1 MPAYGGGME
10 IFMKVLM
17 TTMKLDIG
25 GAETHII
32 ELSKALHRRGIEV
45 VVASNGGAYVAEL
58 EAEGIRHIK
67 IPFHS
72 KNPACMLRAY
82 KLLKEL
88 IFAEKFDIVH
98 AHARIP
104 AFLCAIL
111 HRRYHFRFVTTAHWV
126 FSTKFPYNYLT
137 KWGQRSLAVSDDI
150 KAYLVENYGTNP
162 DNIRVTINGI
172 DLDKF
177 SKNTDFSDVAQEFSL
192 EDGKTRVVYVSR
204 MDEDRSFAAHKLI
217 EVTPDLCKEVDNL
230 EVVIVGGGND
240 YDNILAEAEAVNTAL
255 GRRVIVTTGSRTDI
269 NKFIASGDM
278 FIGVSRAALEAMAC
292 EKPSII
298 AGNEGYIGIFDE
310 DKLPVSIA
318 TNFCCRGCDMTTAET
333 LKKDILTILKA
344 SDEEKVRLGM
354 YSRETVGK
362 YYSINTMA
370 DDATRMYISVIK
382 NSLIN
387 EVSPTE
393 LDDIDKYLM
402 PNPLRTNDL
411 SSDIMISG
419 YYGFGNSGDDAILNA
434 IVRELTTLCPGIRI
448 VTLSNTPKET
458 METYGVEAVHRFNLI
473 SIFRRMRHTKLL
485 ISGGGSL
492 IQDITSNK
500 SLSYYLS
507 IISMATYLG
516 KKTMLYANGIGPVNN
531 TSNFKR
537 ICRVLNKTDLIT
549 LREPASADELRRFGV
564 DNPKILVTA
573 DPAFNLFPADIS
585 ETEELL
591 RRTGIPK
598 DAKYCVAAIRP
609 WKTMRHDF
617 PSQLAET
624 ADYVKEK
631 YNIETVFALMQP
643 VRDTK
648 ISHATA
654 ELSKHAYVID
664 GALTS
669 AQALGIINKAEFVI
683 GMRLHA
689 LIYAAKCNTPVIGIV
704 YDPKITSI
712 MEYMGQKHNVP
723 VENPNPLT
731 LCRYVDAIMNNR
743 NTISEDLR
751 KLSKDLGE
759 KARHNAYLALELIGE
774 KPDTEGANITDEE
787 DVDA

>member
-1 MPAYGGGME
+1 MR
-10 IFMKVLM
+10 VLM

-45 VVASNGGAYVAEL
+45 TVASNGGAYETEL
-58 EAEGIRHIK
+58 EAEGIRHVK

-72 KNPACMLRAY
+72 KSPSCMLNAY

-88 IFAEKFDIVH
+88 IFAEKFDVVH

-104 AFLCAIL
+104 AFLCALL
-111 HRRYHFRFVTTAHWV
+111 HKRYHFRFVTTAHWV
-126 FSTKFPYNYLT
+126 FSTRFPYNLLT

-150 KAYLVENYGTNP
+150 KDYLVKNYGTNP
-162 DNIRVTINGI
+162 ENIRVTINGI
-172 DLDKF
+172 DLNKF
-177 SKNTDFSDVAQEFSL
+177 SKNTDFSEVAEEFSL
-192 EDGKTRVVYVSR
+192 GDDKTRIVYVSR

-217 EVTPDLCKEVDNL
+217 EVTPDLYGEIDNL

-240 YDNILAEAEAVNTAL
+240 FESVSAEAETVNSAL
-255 GRRVIVTTGSRTDI
+255 GKRVIITTGSRTDI

-310 DKLPVSIA
+310 DKLPISIA
-318 TNFCCRGCDMTTAET
+318 TNFCCRGCDMTTAQK
-333 LKKDILTILKA
+333 LKEDILTILK
-344 SDEEKVRLGM
+344 SSPEERDRLGS

-362 YYSINTMA
+362 YYSIDTMA

-382 NSLIN
+382 NNLIN
-387 EVSPTE
+387 EVSPAE
-393 LDDIDKYLM
+393 IDDIDKYLT

-411 SSDIMISG
+411 SSDVMISG
-419 YYGFGNSGDDAILNA
+419 YYGFGNSGDDAILHA
-434 IVRELTTLCPGIRI
+434 IVHELISLCPDIRI
-448 VTLSNTPKET
+448 VTLSNTPKAT
-458 METYGVEAVHRFNLI
+458 MEDYGVEAIHRFNLI
-473 SIFRRMRHTKLL
+473 SILRRMRHTKLL

-537 ICRVLNKTDLIT
+537 ICKVLNKTDIIT
-549 LREPASADELRRFGV
+549 LREPSSADELRRFGV
-564 DNPKILVTA
+564 DKPEIVVTA
-573 DPAFNLFPADIS
+573 DPAFNLFPADTA
-585 ETEELL
+585 ETEALL
-591 RRTGIPK
+591 RRTGIPT
-598 DAKYCVAAIRP
+598 DAKYCIVAIRP

-617 PSQLAET
+617 PSQLAKT
-624 ADYVKEK
+624 ADYIKSK
-631 YNIETVFALMQP
+631 YNIETVFTLMQP
-643 VRDTK
+643 ARDSK
-648 ISHATA
+648 ISHTTA
-654 ELSKHAYVID
+654 ELSKHAYIID
-664 GALTS
+664 EELTS
-669 AQALGIINKAEFVI
+669 AQALGVIERAEFVI

-689 LIYAAKCNTPVIGIV
+689 LIYAAKCQTPVIGIV

-712 MEYMGQKHNVP
+712 MEYMGQKYNVP
-723 VENPNPLT
+723 VENPNPIT
-731 LCRYVDAIMNNR
+731 LCRYVDTIMNNR
-743 NTISEDLR
+743 NEICENLR
-751 KLSKDLGE
+751 KISDNLGE
-759 KARHNAYLALELIGE
+759 KARENACFALELIE
-774 KPDTEGANITDEE
+774 KLPKTNHEEGH
-787 DVDA
+787 DA

>member
-1 MPAYGGGME
+1 MR
-10 IFMKVLM
+10 VLM

-32 ELSKALHRRGIEV
+32 ELSKALHRRGIDV
-45 VVASNGGAYVAEL
+45 TVASNGGAYEAEL
-58 EAEGIRHIK
+58 ESEGIRHVK

-72 KNPACMLRAY
+72 KSPSCMLKAY

-88 IFAEKFDIVH
+88 IFAERFDVVH

-104 AFLCAIL
+104 AFLCALL
-111 HRRYHFRFVTTAHWV
+111 HKRYHFRFVTTAHWV
-126 FSTKFPYNYLT
+126 FSTKFPYNFLT

-150 KAYLVENYGTNP
+150 KNYLIENYGTNP

-177 SKNTDFSDVAQEFSL
+177 SKDTDFSDVAEEFSL
-192 EDGKTRVVYVSR
+192 TDGKTRIVYVSR

-217 EVTPDLCKEVDNL
+217 EVVPDLCAQIDNL
-230 EVVIVGGGND
+230 EIVIVGGGND
-240 YDNILAEAEAVNTAL
+240 FENILAEAETTNTSL

-310 DKLPVSIA
+310 DKLPISIA
-318 TNFCCRGCDMTTAET
+318 TNFCCRGCDMTTAEA
-333 LKKDILTILKA
+333 LKNDILAILNA
-344 SDEEKVRLGM
+344 SEDERARLGI

-362 YYSINTMA
+362 YYSIDTMA
-370 DDATRMYISVIK
+370 NDAIRMYISVIK
-382 NSLIN
+382 NTLIN

-393 LDDIDKYLM
+393 LDDIDKYLT
-402 PNPLRTNDL
+402 PNPLRSNVL
-411 SSDIMISG
+411 ESDVMISG

-434 IVRELTTLCPGIRI
+434 IVHELISQYPDIRI
-448 VTLSNTPKET
+448 ITLSDTPEET
-458 METYGVEAVHRFNLI
+458 MATYGVEAIHRFNFI
-473 SIFRRMRHTKLL
+473 SIFRHMRHTKLL

-492 IQDITSNK
+492 IQDVTSNK
-500 SLSYYLS
+500 SLSYYLA
-507 IISMATYLG
+507 IIAMATWLG

-531 TSNFKR
+531 ALNYKK
-537 ICRVLNKTDLIT
+537 ICTVLNKTDIIT
-549 LREPASADELRRFGV
+549 LREPASAEELRRFGV
-564 DNPKILVTA
+564 NNPKVIITA
-573 DPAFNLFPADIS
+573 DPAFNLFPADAA

-591 RRTGIPK
+591 LRTGMPSG
-598 DAKYCVAAIRP
+598 AKYCVIAIRP

-617 PSQLAET
+617 PAQLAET
-624 ADYVKEK
+624 ADYIKSK
-631 YNIETVFALMQP
+631 YNIESVFVLMQP
-643 VRDTK
+643 TRDAK
-648 ISHATA
+648 ISHATV
-654 ELSKHAYVID
+654 ELSKNAYIIA

-669 AQALGIINKAEFVI
+669 AQALGIIDKAEFVI

-689 LIYAAKCNTPVIGIV
+689 LIYAAKCQTPVIGIV

-712 MEYMGQKHNVP
+712 MEYMGQKYNVP
-723 VENPNPLT
+723 VENPNPIT
-731 LCRYVDAIMNNR
+731 LCRYVDAIMSNHNSITENLR
-743 NTISEDLR
+743 QISDE
-751 KLSKDLGE
+751 LGK
-759 KARHNAYLALELIGE
+759 KARENARFALELIE
-774 KPDTEGANITDEE
+774 KLPESNDKEGPDA
-787 DVDA
+787 

>member
-1 MPAYGGGME
+1 
-10 IFMKVLM
+10 MKILM

-32 ELSKALHRRGIEV
+32 ELSKALHRRGIDV
-45 VVASNGGAYVAEL
+45 TVASNGGAYEAEL
-58 EAEGIRHIK
+58 EAEGIRHVK

-72 KNPACMLRAY
+72 KSPSCMLRAY

-88 IFAEKFDIVH
+88 IFAERFDIVH

-104 AFLCAIL
+104 AFLCALL

-126 FSTKFPYNYLT
+126 FSTKFPYNFLT

-150 KAYLVENYGTNP
+150 KNYLIENYGTNP

-177 SKNTDFSDVAQEFSL
+177 SKDTDFSDIAEEFSL
-192 EDGKTRVVYVSR
+192 SGGKTRIVYVSR

-217 EVTPDLCKEVDNL
+217 EITPDLCKEIDNL

-240 YDNILAEAEAVNTAL
+240 YDNILAETEAANSAL

-333 LKKDILTILKA
+333 LKKDILTILNA
-344 SDEEKVRLGM
+344 SEEEQARLGS

-370 DDATRMYISVIK
+370 DDAVRMYVSVIK

-393 LDDIDKYLM
+393 LDDIDKYLT
-402 PNPLRTNDL
+402 PNPLRANIL
-411 SSDIMISG
+411 ESDVMISG

-434 IVRELTTLCPGIRI
+434 IVHELISLYPDIRI
-448 VTLSNTPKET
+448 VTLSNTPEET
-458 METYGVEAVHRFNLI
+458 MATYGVKTIHRFNLI
-473 SIFRRMRHTKLL
+473 SILRHMRHTKLL

-492 IQDITSNK
+492 IQDVTSNK
-500 SLSYYLS
+500 SLSYYLA
-507 IISMATYLG
+507 IIAMATLLG

-531 TSNFKR
+531 SSNFEK
-537 ICRVLNKTDLIT
+537 ICKVLNKTDVIT
-549 LREPASADELRRFGV
+549 LREPASAEELKRFGV
-564 DNPKILVTA
+564 VNPEIVITA
-573 DPAFNLFPADIS
+573 DPAFTLFPADTT
-585 ETEELL
+585 ETEGLL
-591 RRTGIPK
+591 LRTGIPA
-598 DAKYCVAAIRP
+598 DAKYCVFAIRP

-624 ADYVKEK
+624 ADYIKSK
-631 YNIETVFALMQP
+631 YNIESVFVLMQP
-643 VRDTK
+643 THDAK
-648 ISHATA
+648 ISHATVK
-654 ELSKHAYVID
+654 LSKNSYVID

-669 AQALGIINKAEFVI
+669 AQTLGIIDRAEFVI

-689 LIYAAKCNTPVIGIV
+689 LIYAAKCHTPVIGIV

-712 MEYMGQKHNVP
+712 MDYMGQKYNVP
-723 VENPNPLT
+723 VEAPNPIT
-731 LCRYVDAIMNNR
+731 LCRYVDTIMSNR
-743 NTISEDLR
+743 NSIVKNLKEVSD
-751 KLSKDLGE
+751 KLSKTAEENPRIALG
-759 KARHNAYLALELIGE
+759 LIGKLSE
-774 KPDTEGANITDEE
+774 NICKEDTNA
-787 DVDA
+787 